1 LFRNEKKK
9 ERILTKSI
17 FITGAG
23 AGIGLE
29 TARLFASKGWFVG
42 VADRDQKALENL
54 HAELGGGVCS
64 MHAMDVTDEKAV
76 ADALSAFAECNG
88 GTIDVLHNNAGI
100 LKVGPFESIDIL
112 DHRAVVEINV
122 IGMMNV
128 LHAAFPYLKAASGAV
143 VVNMSSASAAY
154 GTPDFASYSASK
166 HAVRAM
172 TEALDIEWEVHGI
185 RVCDLMPPFVNTG
198 MVQANAGASGLFDS
212 LGINLAPSEIAN
224 EVWKQVSSPQLHRPV
239 SGQFKILWPIT
250 RSSPTAL
257 TRAVMKKLRRGS

>member
-1 LFRNEKKK
+1 M
-9 ERILTKSI
+9 TKSI

-42 VADRDQKALENL
+42 AADRDQKALESL
-54 HAELGGGVCS
+54 QAELGERVCS
-64 MHAMDVTDEKAV
+64 THVVDVTDEKTV
-76 ADALSAFAECNG
+76 AGALSEFAELNG
-88 GTIDVLHNNAGI
+88 GAIDALHNNAGI
-100 LKVGPFESIDIL
+100 LKVGPFESLGIQ
-112 DHRAVVEINV
+112 DHRAIVEINV
-122 IGMMNV
+122 IGLMNV

-198 MVQANAGASGLFDS
+198 MVQANAGASRLFDS
-212 LGINLAPSEIAN
+212 LGVNLAPSEVAA
-224 EVWKQVSSPQLHRPV
+224 EVWKQVCSPQLHRPV
-239 SGQFKILWPIT
+239 SNQFKILWPIA
-250 RSSPTAL
+250 RSSPAAV
-257 TRAVMKKLRRGS
+257 TRAVMKKLRRS